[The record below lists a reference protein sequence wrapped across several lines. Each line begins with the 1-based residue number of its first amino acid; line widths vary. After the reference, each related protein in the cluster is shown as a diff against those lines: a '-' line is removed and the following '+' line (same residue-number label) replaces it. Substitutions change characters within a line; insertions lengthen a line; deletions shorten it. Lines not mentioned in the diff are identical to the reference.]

1 MKFAV
6 LLVNILIVSAQRQNA
21 DLRISRIKGNIF
33 TNLTTTQEFEDHI
46 VTSSLD
52 NSPLIRMFYRG
63 LREVYSRLLP
73 GTGERH
79 DSERF
84 QQRVPA
90 STKFPCRVDGFKSK
104 KLPKSVHQLRPGDI
118 DIIAAVGDSL
128 TSATAANSVGL
139 WEVLV
144 ENRGLSWCI
153 GGQGN
158 WRTHL
163 TLPNILKEF
172 NPKLFGFSLS
182 DAYNVHQS
190 AQFNVAENIATTS
203 DMPYNARKLMNRMK
217 LDAR

>member
-1 MKFAV
+1 MKFAILFV
-6 LLVNILIVSAQRQNA
+6 KILIVAAQRQNA
-21 DLRISRIKGNIF
+21 DLRISRIKGSIL
-33 TNLTTTQEFEDHI
+33 TNLTSTQEFENHI

-63 LREVYSRLLP
+63 IREFYSRLIP

-79 DSERF
+79 NSERF
-84 QQRVPA
+84 QQKIAPT
-90 STKFPCRVDGFKSK
+90 TKFPCRVDGFKSSK
-104 KLPKSVHQLRPGDI
+104 IPKSVHQLRPGDI

-158 WRTHL
+158 WRSHL

-172 NPKLFGFSLS
+172 NPKLFGYSLS
-182 DAYNVHQS
+182 DSYNVHQA

-203 DMPYNARKLMNRMK
+203 DMPDNARKLMDRMK
-217 LDAR
+217 KDSR